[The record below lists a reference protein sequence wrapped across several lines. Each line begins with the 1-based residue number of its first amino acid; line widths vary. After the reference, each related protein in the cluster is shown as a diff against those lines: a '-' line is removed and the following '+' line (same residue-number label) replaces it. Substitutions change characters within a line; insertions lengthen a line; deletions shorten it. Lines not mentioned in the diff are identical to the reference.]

1 MSCCYKFTKFN
12 IMKKAFL
19 VLAAAGLTLA
29 SCSRED
35 GPDDTPFSSEI
46 LTDKQAETLVTRENT
61 DFMAGTT
68 SAIDVR
74 TVNATV
80 GTTGTISIT
89 GSLIDLLSGAKIN
102 RTVNGTTTTT
112 VIDYGAG
119 ISALGVKKSGK
130 ITVVANGDLS
140 SGNYSSNITYEAYGV
155 DGNILSGNASF
166 VASMNNGAPFIATS
180 RNTTLN
186 LADGSGQVK
195 TTADYK
201 LAMTSG
207 FDTKINILDDVW
219 TQTGTANYSGPGG
232 DYSVNSVGGLNFNV
246 FSGNIVSGTKQFV
259 VNGKTY
265 TLEYGNGTNDNKV
278 IFTKPDGTVLNLTL
292 QISKK

>member
-1 MSCCYKFTKFN
+1 M
-12 IMKKAFL
+12 
-19 VLAAAGLTLA
+19 
-29 SCSRED
+29 
-35 GPDDTPFSSEI
+35 
-46 LTDKQAETLVTRENT
+46 TRENT